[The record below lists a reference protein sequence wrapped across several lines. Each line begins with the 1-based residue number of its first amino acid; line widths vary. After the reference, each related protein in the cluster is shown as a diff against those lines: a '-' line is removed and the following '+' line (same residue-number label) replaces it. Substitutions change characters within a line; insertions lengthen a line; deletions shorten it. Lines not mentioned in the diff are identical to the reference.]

1 MPQGNAAWGRAC
13 RREVMPSYRRCASAE
28 TCALSAAISR
38 PASSAAAPKPT
49 ASGAGTVP
57 LRRPRSCAPS
67 TVTIKDFKI
76 YKLAAEHRR
85 VGSM

>member
-1 MPQGNAAWGRAC
+1 
-13 RREVMPSYRRCASAE
+13 MPSYRRCASAE

-57 LRRPRSCAPS
+57 LRRPRSCGPFMTLTTQGLGQADQQYNS
-67 TVTIKDFKI
+67 HVI
-76 YKLAAEHRR
+76 
-85 VGSM
+85 